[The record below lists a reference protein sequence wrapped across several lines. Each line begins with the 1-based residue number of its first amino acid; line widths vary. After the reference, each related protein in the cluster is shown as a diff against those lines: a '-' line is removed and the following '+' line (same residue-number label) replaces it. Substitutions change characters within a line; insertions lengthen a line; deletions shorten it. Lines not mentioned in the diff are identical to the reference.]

1 MVKDLSAEIRLQES
15 LLRRATL
22 AMQLLLYSDRMP
34 TDHEILFVQATL
46 LDLEQH
52 LSHDP
57 P

>member
-1 MVKDLSAEIRLQES
+1 MVKDLSAEIRLQDS

-22 AMQLLLYSDRMP
+22 AMQLMLYSDEPP
-34 TDHEILFVQATL
+34 TDHEVIFVQETL
-46 LDLEQH
+46 HALEQH